1 MRNMKERSSSPGTP
15 DSGEYAK
22 PKPAKLKMTV
32 QYATSTREPLPP
44 RPLLRKW
51 VKAALVHDAEIA
63 LRIVDE
69 AEGRRLNRD
78 FRNKDYA
85 TNVLTFVYDDAHADP
100 DALLGEK
107 QDAHPLAG
115 DIVLCAP
122 VVENEAGQQ
131 QKDLMAHYAHL
142 TVHGVLHLQGYDHQE
157 DAEAEEMEE
166 METRILAQL
175 GYEDPYAGYSR
186 AGSRSSRTGSRS
198 ASTADSCE

>member
-1 MRNMKERSSSPGTP
+1 MKGRSSPPGTP
-15 DSGEYAK
+15 DSGKHASL
-22 PKPAKLKMTV
+22 KPAKLKMAV

-44 RPLLRKW
+44 RALLLKW
-51 VKAALVHDAEIA
+51 VKAALAHDAEIA

-78 FRNKDYA
+78 FRNKDHA

-100 DALLGEK
+100 DVPPGEK

-122 VVENEAGQQ
+122 VVEKEAGQQ
-131 QKDLMAHYAHL
+131 QKNLIAHYAHL

-157 DAEAEEMEE
+157 ETEAEEMEE
-166 METRILAQL
+166 METRILAWL
-175 GYEDPYAGYSR
+175 GYEDPYAGYQP
-186 AGSRSSRTGSRS
+186 AKAVDCG
-198 ASTADSCE
+198 